1 MTDKKVGPPKQ
12 RNYQQAFDLAC
23 AALREMELHER
34 AERAGA
40 NYSKGEEGEKVRI
53 PFFFESYEIRL
64 PQVEFYSPSQKAVSL
79 VSRVLML
86 HYLLRADGTPVS
98 GRWVA
103 YKEVPGALLY
113 GAVFARRVTEPL
125 EKKFGRSARLFRE
138 AGLRLGGEPGPV
150 GDASLFLRALPRVP
164 LQLVLWEGDEEF
176 PPKVQFL
183 FDSTVHHYLPL
194 EDMVVLGQMA
204 AGRMIHQLTH
214 VG

>member
-1 MTDKKVGPPKQ
+1 MTDKHIGPPKQ

-23 AALREMELHER
+23 AAMREMELHER

-40 NYSKGEEGEKVRI
+40 NYSKGEEGEKIRI
-53 PFFFESYEIRL
+53 SFFSEPQEIRL
-64 PQVEFYSPSQKAVSL
+64 PQVEFHSPSQKVVSL

-125 EKKFGRSARLFRE
+125 ERKLGTSARLFRE

-150 GDASLFLRALPRVP
+150 GDASLFLRAFPFVP
-164 LQLVLWEGDEEF
+164 LHLVLWEGDEEF
-176 PPKVQFL
+176 PPKVQLL
-183 FDSTVHHYLPL
+183 FDSTVPHYLSL

>member
-1 MTDKKVGPPKQ
+1 MGPPKQ
-12 RNYQQAFDLAC
+12 KNYQQAFDLART
-23 AALREMELHER
+23 ALKEMDLQER

-40 NYSKGEEGEKVRI
+40 NYSRGKDGEKIRI
-53 PFFFESYEIRL
+53 PFFSESYEIHL
-64 PQVEFYSPSQKAVSL
+64 PQVDFYSLSQKAVSL

-86 HYLLRADGTPVS
+86 HYLLQSDGTPVS

-138 AGLRLGGEPGPV
+138 AGLRLGGEPGPT
-150 GDASLFLRALPRVP
+150 GDASLFLRVFPRVP
-164 LQLVLWEGDEEF
+164 LYLVLWEGDEEF

-204 AGRMIHQLTH
+204 AGRLIRQLTH

>member
-1 MTDKKVGPPKQ
+1 
-12 RNYQQAFDLAC
+12 LAC
-23 AALREMELHER
+23 ATLREKDLRER
-34 AERAGA
+34 AEKAGA
-40 NYSKGEEGEKVRI
+40 VYCKREDREEI
-53 PFFFESYEIRL
+53 TLAFFSEPCEIIF
-64 PQVEFYSPSQKAVSL
+64 PYMEFLSPSKKVVSL
-79 VSRVLML
+79 VTRVLLL
-86 HYLLRADGTPVS
+86 HYLLQADGTPVS

-138 AGLRLGGEPGPV
+138 AGLRLGGEFGPI
-150 GDASLFLRALPRVP
+150 GDASLFLRAFPCVP
-164 LQLVLWEGDEEF
+164 LYLVLWEGDEEF

-204 AGRMIHQLTH
+204 AGRMIRQLTR

>member
-1 MTDKKVGPPKQ
+1 MELPKQ
-12 RNYQQAFDLAC
+12 KNYQQAFELAC
-23 AALREMELHER
+23 ATLREKDLRER
-34 AERAGA
+34 AEKAGA
-40 NYSKGEEGEKVRI
+40 VYCKREDREEI
-53 PFFFESYEIRL
+53 TLAFFSEPCEIIF
-64 PQVEFYSPSQKAVSL
+64 PHVEFLSPSKKVVSL
-79 VSRVLML
+79 VTRVLLL
-86 HYLLRADGTPVS
+86 HYLLQADGTPVS

-125 EKKFGRSARLFRE
+125 EKKFDRSARLFRE
-138 AGLRLGGEPGPV
+138 AGLRLGGEPGPT
-150 GDASLFLRALPRVP
+150 GDASLFLRAFPCVP
-164 LQLVLWEGDEEF
+164 LYLVLWEGDEEF

-204 AGRMIHQLTH
+204 AGRMIRQLTR